1 MKTLTG
7 ILLLTLSC
15 SLQAQ
20 RNCGSEAYKT
30 QLVQNNPA
38 VAQSIQAAALQ
49 IKKTLEQNRLV
60 ARRDTSA
67 NELINIPVVIHV
79 VYNTPEQNI
88 SETQILSQLTAL
100 NNDFSNQNSD
110 KVNRPLVFDNVAAD
124 ARIRFCL
131 AQVAPDGRPAKGII
145 RKQTSMSVFSADDA
159 VKSNMRGGDDAWDS
173 KKYLNIWVCNLGGRT
188 LGYASLP
195 GSPANV
201 DGVVIGFDVFGT
213 VGSLRPR
220 FNKGR
225 TLTHEVGHWLGVKHI
240 WGDTEC
246 GDDEADDT
254 PRQRTYNFG
263 CPSFPTVSACS
274 ETADG
279 DMFMNFMDFSDD
291 ACMNMFT
298 VEQKKRM
305 RALFAT
311 GNFRNNFLAS
321 FACDSTLVQA
331 GPVAVDTV
339 AAPVPVKQDVYKIY
353 PNPASSFVTLEYTP
367 AAALIKKSF
376 TVYSITGVKVLS
388 GELTKEKTTL
398 SLSHLMRGIYIVR
411 IGEGSETITRKISK
425 Q

>member
-1 MKTLTG
+1 MKILTG

-30 QLVQNNPA
+30 RLIQNNPA
-38 VAQSIQAAALQ
+38 VAQSIQAAELQ
-49 IKKTLEQNRLV
+49 IQKTLQQNKLV

-67 NELINIPVVIHV
+67 NELINIPVVVHV
-79 VYNTPEQNI
+79 LYNNADQNI
-88 SETQILSQLTAL
+88 SDAQIQSQLTAL
-100 NNDFSNQNSD
+100 NNDFSNQNND
-110 KVNRPLVFDNVAAD
+110 KVNRPAVFNNVAAD

-131 AQVAPDGRPAKGII
+131 AQVSPDGRPVSGIV

-159 VKSNMRGGDDAWDS
+159 VKNKMRGGDDAWDS

-195 GSPANV
+195 GGPAEL

-213 VGSLRPR
+213 VGNLRPL

-246 GDDEADDT
+246 GDDEVDDT

-263 CPSFPTVSACS
+263 CPSFPSISACS

-279 DMFMNFMDFSDD
+279 DMFMNFMDFSND

-298 VEQKKRM
+298 IEQKKRM

-311 GNFRNNFLAS
+311 GNLRNSFLAS
-321 FACDSTLVQA
+321 FACDSNLVQA

-339 AAPVPVKQDVYKIY
+339 PAPVAVKQDVFKIY
-353 PNPASSFVTLEYTP
+353 PNPVSSFVTLEYKP
-367 AAALIKKSF
+367 AASLITKSF
-376 TVYSITGVKVLS
+376 SVYNITGVKVLS
-388 GELTKEKTTL
+388 GELTKQKTL
-398 SLSHLMRGIYIVR
+398 LNLSHLTQGIYIVR
-411 IGEGSETITRKISK
+411 IGEGNETVTIKICK